1 MQNAVV
7 TVSFKEAPNVK
18 CELKITVSAKGD
30 ISYMGTLDTPDFGAV
45 TGVAPNADSFTDF
58 YPYEA
63 MEYSGTKLLRKFKNA
78 SAVREAYEKALTAAG
93 FTLADK
99 TSQMLGAYV
108 TYTYTNSKTGVTV
121 YYNEHVTLGVL
132 RSVTIQL
139 Y

>member
-1 MQNAVV
+1 M
-7 TVSFKEAPNVK
+7 
-18 CELKITVSAKGD
+18 
-30 ISYMGTLDTPDFGAV
+30 
-45 TGVAPNADSFTDF
+45 
-58 YPYEA
+58 
-63 MEYSGTKLLRKFKNA
+63 
-78 SAVREAYEKALTAAG
+78 REAYEKALTAAG